1 MPNQEKYKNIAI
13 VAIIIIMAGIIF
25 SYQTKKVGFHEDEI
39 FTITSSVNPY
49 DGLMS
54 PYRDKDVNTI
64 LCEKY
69 VFDDDVFTEIRKA
82 IDYVLNQNMYE
93 DERNALIN
101 AEVPIWKTREDVTSY
116 VTLAK
121 ENSFNLKAIYFNQLK
136 DTHPP
141 FFYTLVHFS
150 SLIFGGQFTKYSVF
164 VVNIIAFILSCFVI
178 KKILEILDKENLIFA
193 TLIFYGLSMGT
204 ISMVIYQRMYTV
216 LTLFILLYFYY
227 SIKVYKNG
235 YYATTEL
242 KLKLGIVTVLGF
254 LTQYYF
260 AIYAVS
266 ILAIMVIK
274 MIKDKEYKD
283 IAKYIVLHIIYAII
297 GILIFVPSVYHLI
310 FNDRGISNL
319 ANTEYYKHFIEYI
332 KFLLY
337 AFTIEDDNWLVI
349 GIMMAFI
356 IGLVYAIKKSKQ
368 KFILV
373 LTFLPSLIYFL
384 LVVKLTSY
392 RELRYIMPMIPFVVL
407 TVIFILDKVLNFKY
421 KDIAIV
427 AIAIAFVATGF
438 MYSKPKF
445 LYEEYEQCLEI
456 AKENKYKSFIY
467 VYDNMFNHIQ
477 SIPEMMIYK
486 RTMIINV
493 NRNELQYCINNDELN
508 KENSYILSIK
518 TYMDNEAI
526 IKEIL
531 KNTDFNNVTKL
542 YEGGNSS
549 EIISNNLYLVSK

>member
-1 MPNQEKYKNIAI
+1 MPNQTRYRNIAI

-39 FTITSSVNPY
+39 FTIATTVNPY

-69 VFDDDVFTEIRKA
+69 VFDDSFFRLVKNA
-82 IDYVLNQNMYE
+82 INFIQNQNMYDE
-93 DERNALIN
+93 ERNELIN
-101 AEVPIWKTREDVTSY
+101 SEVPIWKTKEDVTDY
-116 VTLAK
+116 ITLSK
-121 ENSFNLKAIYFNQLK
+121 EDTFNFKAIYFNQLK

-150 SLIFGGQFTKYSVF
+150 TTIFGGEFTKYSVF

-178 KKILEILDKENLIFA
+178 KKILNVLDKENLAIGA
-193 TLIFYGLSMGT
+193 LIFYGLSMGT
-204 ISMVIYQRMYTV
+204 ISMVIYQRMYMV

-227 SIKVYKNG
+227 SIKIYKNEFDL
-235 YYATTEL
+235 TT
-242 KLKLGIVTVLGF
+242 KQKVKLGIVTVLGF

-260 AIYAVS
+260 AIYAFL

-274 MIKDKEYKD
+274 MAMDKKYKN
-283 IAKYIVLHIIYAII
+283 IAKYIGLHFLYAII
-297 GILIFVPSVYHLI
+297 GIIIFIPSIYHLLM
-310 FNDRGISNL
+310 NDRGISNL
-319 ANTEYYKHFIEYI
+319 ENTGYFKHLLEYM

-337 AFTIEDDNWLVI
+337 EFTIKDNNWLVI
-349 GIMMAFI
+349 GIVIAFVV
-356 IGLVYAIKKSKQ
+356 GLVYTIKESKE

-392 RELRYIMPMIPFVVL
+392 RELRYIMPIIPFVAITL
-407 TVIFILDKVLNFKY
+407 FFILDKVLKFKY

-427 AIAIAFVATGF
+427 AIAIALVATGF
-438 MYSKPKF
+438 IYSKPKF
-445 LYEEYEQCLEI
+445 LYEEYGQCLEI
-456 AKENKYKSFIY
+456 ARENKNKSFIY

-477 SIPEMMIYK
+477 SIPEMMIYDK
-486 RTMIINV
+486 TMIINTS
-493 NRNELQYCINNDELN
+493 RNELQYCINNDELN

-518 TYMDNEAI
+518 TYMDNESI

-531 KNTDFNNVTKL
+531 NNTEFNKVTKL
-542 YEGGNSS
+542 YAGGNSS

>member
-1 MPNQEKYKNIAI
+1 MPNQTKYRNIAI

-39 FTITSSVNPY
+39 FTIATSVNPY

-69 VFDDDVFTEIRKA
+69 VFDDNFFKLIKNA
-82 IDYVLNQNMYE
+82 INFIQNQNVYDE
-93 DERNALIN
+93 ERNALIN
-101 AEVPIWKTREDVTSY
+101 AEVPIWKTKDDVASY
-116 VTLAK
+116 VTLAP

-164 VVNIIAFILSCFVI
+164 IINIIAFILSCFVI
-178 KKILEILDKENLIFA
+178 RKTLKILDKENLTCA
-193 TLIFYGLSMGT
+193 VLIFYGLSMGT

-235 YYATTEL
+235 YYLTKEL
-242 KLKLGIVTVLGF
+242 KLKLGIVTILGF

-260 AIYAVS
+260 AIYAFL
-266 ILAIMVIK
+266 ILAIMSIK

-283 IAKYIVLHIIYAII
+283 MAKYLCWHIIYAVI
-297 GILIFVPSVYHLI
+297 GILIFVPSVYHLLL
-310 FNDRGISNL
+310 NDRGISNL
-319 ANTEYYKHFIEYI
+319 ANTEYYKHFIEYV

-337 AFTIEDDNWLVI
+337 AFTIEDNNWLVI
-349 GIMMAFI
+349 GIVIAFI
-356 IGLVYAIKKSKQ
+356 AGLVYTIKESKE

-392 RELRYIMPMIPFVVL
+392 RELRYIMPIIPFVAITL
-407 TVIFILDKVLNFKY
+407 FFILDKVLKFKY

-427 AIAIAFVATGF
+427 AIAIALVATGF
-438 MYSKPKF
+438 IYSKPKF
-445 LYEEYEQCLEI
+445 LYEEYKECLEI
-456 AKENKYKSFIY
+456 ADRNKDKSFIY

-477 SIPEMMIYK
+477 SIPEMMIYEK
-486 RTMIINV
+486 TMIINA

-518 TYMDNEAI
+518 TYMDNESI

-531 KNTDFNNVTKL
+531 DNTEFNKVTKL
-542 YEGGNSS
+542 YAGGNSS
-549 EIISNNLYLVSK
+549 EVISNNLYLVSK